1 MTGSAATDSR
11 RETPRKRRRSFSER
25 TASVPVTKRGL
36 LIYNPMAG
44 QRDRRRQ
51 MNSLIDRQRRRG
63 LELVNAPTSGRGDAT
78 EIVRTFLKK
87 GIDLVAVC
95 GGDGTISEVAAGLAG
110 TKVPLGVLP
119 AGTSNV
125 LAIELGI
132 PTTLARAEDLLLTGS
147 PVAYRLGHAG
157 DRPFLLWA
165 GAGLD
170 ARVMGRMN
178 LVMKRRLGRAGIF
191 FTAASQFLQYEF
203 PNLEVE
209 IDGTTHEATF
219 AVACRARH
227 YAGHWIIAPQARFGS
242 DAFDVLLFAHRDRA
256 KLFQLFL
263 AMYQGRAAHLS
274 DGLARIVRGR
284 DVTIRSR
291 ESYPVQIQLDGDCVL
306 ETPVHCRVGEDTVQI
321 LVPSP
326 SAGR

>member
-1 MTGSAATDSR
+1 LTGSAATNPR
-11 RETPRKRRRSFSER
+11 RETTRKRRRSFTDR

-36 LIYNPMAG
+36 LIYNPIAG

-51 MNSLIDRQRRRG
+51 MSSLIDRQRRRG
-63 LELVNAPTSGRGDAT
+63 LELVNAPTSGKGDAT
-78 EIVRTFLKK
+78 EIVRTFLNK

-110 TKVPLGVLP
+110 TNVPLGVLP

-132 PTTLARAEDLLLTGS
+132 PTMLSRAEELLLTGT
-147 PVAYRLGHAG
+147 PAAYRLGQADH
-157 DRPFLLWA
+157 RHFLLWA
-165 GAGLD
+165 GVGLD

-191 FTAASQFLQYEF
+191 FTAASEFLQYEF
-203 PNLEVE
+203 PNLEIE
-209 IDGTTHEATF
+209 IDGTAHEATF
-219 AVACRARH
+219 AVVCRARH

-242 DAFDVLLFAHRDRA
+242 DTFEVLLFAHRDRA
-256 KLFQLFL
+256 KLFQLFV
-263 AMYQGRAAHLS
+263 AMQQGRAAHLS

-284 DVTIRSR
+284 DVEIRSK
-291 ESYPVQIQLDGDCVL
+291 EKYPVQIQLDGDCVL
-306 ETPVHCRVGEDTVQI
+306 ETPVQCRVGEDEVRI